1 VVFNLN
7 GLGQWVVQSVTSD
20 DIPSVLAV
28 TVLAALAVM
37 VANLIV
43 DILYAYVDPRVR
55 YE

>member
-1 VVFNLN
+1 
-7 GLGQWVVQSVTSD
+7 VQSVSSD

-43 DILYAYVDPRVR
+43 DILYAYIDPRIR
-55 YE
+55 LTK

>member
-1 VVFNLN
+1 MFNLN
-7 GLGQWVVQSVTSD
+7 GLGQWVVQSVESD

-43 DILYAYVDPRVR
+43 DILYAYVDPRIR
-55 YE
+55 YD